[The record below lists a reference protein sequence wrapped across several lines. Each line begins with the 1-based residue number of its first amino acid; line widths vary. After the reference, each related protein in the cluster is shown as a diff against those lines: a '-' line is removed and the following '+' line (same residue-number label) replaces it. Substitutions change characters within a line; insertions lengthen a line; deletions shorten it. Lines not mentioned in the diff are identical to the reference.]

1 MLIVFVYISR
11 HLIVFVYISLLGKT
25 IVIALKNIITALVD
39 SVCLYRPSCLF
50 IYAYF
55 PWDHLG
61 ESDHL
66 GPGLRSTQV
75 IVWRIQRTHI
85 FSVKILHLYL
95 SYFELSVENNDN
107 KSSLGFADTQLPS
120 TLPSIMVLFPSWK
133 PWREWPIHVFRL

>member
-11 HLIVFVYISLLGKT
+11 RLIVFVYISLLGKT
-25 IVIALKNIITALVD
+25 NVIALKNIITALVD

-66 GPGLRSTQV
+66 GPGLRSTQ
-75 IVWRIQRTHI
+75 
-85 FSVKILHLYL
+85 Y
-95 SYFELSVENNDN
+95 
-107 KSSLGFADTQLPS
+107 SSLNGPDIACFQLGLPS
-120 TLPSIMVLFPSWK
+120 LLASALAFKNNGCTQFAISLYQVPL
-133 PWREWPIHVFRL
+133 